1 MTDTSLKCEICRK
14 HDVSRKDYRFI
25 DSCGLQGKVLDCEW
39 CYNLSDVAVSEV
51 IRDGLDSKD
60 FYEKEEIDLFNQ
72 ERSYEK
78 ERDNKMKLETE
89 LKIITNEMRSALAI
103 LEDSSVR
110 VGLTKKDWDKIEDEL
125 ERIHEAMKY
134 LVEKIE
140 DNKKKLH
147 EYDENHHSS
156 VHHGV
161 DNIQ

>member
-1 MTDTSLKCEICRK
+1 MTDTKSNKCEICRK

-51 IRDGLDSKD
+51 IRDGLDPKD

-89 LKIITNEMRSALAI
+89 LKIIANEMRSALAI

-125 ERIHEAMKY
+125 ERVHKAMNL
-134 LVEKIE
+134 LVKKIE
-140 DNKKKLH
+140 GKKEKQH
-147 EYDENHHSS
+147 
-156 VHHGV
+156 
-161 DNIQ
+161 Q